1 MRKARTTKT
10 IAAPFDDERSA
21 DAATSLI
28 LMGLLASMLYSFPL
42 WLNSAREYPLLP
54 PLEWW
59 PLLPKPFDLIALLT
73 LAVAAIVRIFNNKL
87 RWLSL
92 VVAVIAIFL
101 ALEDQTR
108 WQPWFYQ
115 YLFMLI
121 CLAAGH
127 KVGNRQGLD
136 ACCVIM
142 SFTYL
147 WSGLQKL
154 NAGFCME
161 LMPWLFHID
170 PKYGLAV
177 GIACA
182 LTEAALGVAL
192 LLQRSRKIACILLA
206 IMHLTL
212 VGFLYHHN
220 WNSVV
225 WPWNLL
231 MCALSFSLFWRDSQ
245 RSTKEI
251 LLPGKSIIKIAALL
265 VFGFLPALN
274 FIGLWDAYLSASL
287 YSGNTLRA
295 ILQITQEQYE
305 KLPPKAKELAEPS
318 GANFELNVFDWSMKD
333 LNVASYPEARTYQQL
348 ARIVL
353 RRSGGDTVN
362 LLYIKFPRFFESMP
376 TEPSQKQPTNY

>member
-1 MRKARTTKT
+1 
-10 IAAPFDDERSA
+10 
-21 DAATSLI
+21 
-28 LMGLLASMLYSFPL
+28 
-42 WLNSAREYPLLP
+42 
-54 PLEWW
+54 
-59 PLLPKPFDLIALLT
+59 
-73 LAVAAIVRIFNNKL
+73 
-87 RWLSL
+87 
-92 VVAVIAIFL
+92 
-101 ALEDQTR
+101 
-108 WQPWFYQ
+108 
-115 YLFMLI
+115 
-121 CLAAGH
+121 
-127 KVGNRQGLD
+127 
-136 ACCVIM
+136 
-142 SFTYL
+142 
-147 WSGLQKL
+147 
-154 NAGFCME
+154 
-161 LMPWLFHID
+161 
-170 PKYGLAV
+170 
-177 GIACA
+177 
-182 LTEAALGVAL
+182 
-192 LLQRSRKIACILLA
+192 
-206 IMHLTL
+206 
-212 VGFLYHHN
+212 
-220 WNSVV
+220 
-225 WPWNLL
+225 

-376 TEPSQKQPTNY
+376 TEPSQKQPTNN